1 MKKLLNVSLFLA
13 VLMLGVALLVSRLID
28 GTTFVAFIISGY
40 LGVSVYALLPSITE
54 FSIGGNSVKFQERL
68 NEAERITDEL
78 KKLKSIAVKTTLK
91 SLKIQQKA
99 NLIVYQNL
107 LEFRDIYQLLSD
119 TEEFETDYQLL
130 VMETALSLRENVFD
144 FVDLE
149 IERSKPHWSNCR
161 DKYIREYIGA
171 NINQDSLSSRAR
183 MSIRF
188 ANQYLY
194 LSNFIDSLS
203 AGGTPML
210 KIISGEDGW
219 HVIMKGTTWKES

>member
-1 MKKLLNVSLFLA
+1 MKKLLNVSLFVA
-13 VLMLGVALLVSRLID
+13 VVILGVALLVSGLLD
-28 GTTFVAFIISGY
+28 GTAFVAFIVSGC
-40 LGVSVYALLPSITE
+40 LGASVYALLPSITE
-54 FSIGGNSVKFQERL
+54 FSIGGNSVKFQEKL
-68 NEAERITDEL
+68 HEAEMITDEL

-99 NLIVYQNL
+99 NLLVYQNL

-119 TEEFETDYQLL
+119 TKEFETDYQVL

-149 IERSKPHWSNCR
+149 IESYKSQWSNWR
-161 DKYIREYIGA
+161 DKYVREYIRA
-171 NINQDSLSSRAR
+171 NINQDSLSSRVR

-194 LSNFIDSLS
+194 LSHFIDGLS

-210 KIISGEDGW
+210 KIISVEDGW
-219 HVIMKGTTWKES
+219 HMIMKGTTWKGR

>member
-13 VLMLGVALLVSRLID
+13 VVILGVALLVSRLLGD
-28 GTTFVAFIISGY
+28 SAFVAFIVSGC

-54 FSIGGNSVKFQERL
+54 FSIGGSSVKFQEKL
-68 NEAERITDEL
+68 NEAEKITDEL

-91 SLKIQQKA
+91 SLKIQQKI
-99 NLIVYQNL
+99 NIMVYQNL
-107 LEFRDIYQLLSD
+107 LEFKDVYQLLSD
-119 TEEFETDYQLL
+119 TKEFEADYQML

-144 FVDLE
+144 FVDIE
-149 IERSKPHWSNCR
+149 IKRSKPQWSNYC
-161 DKYIREYIGA
+161 DKYVREYIRE
-171 NINQDSLSSRAR
+171 NINNDSLSLRAR

-188 ANQYLY
+188 AHQYVY

-203 AGGTPML
+203 AGGKPML

-219 HVIMKGTTWKES
+219 HVIIKDTTWKAR

>member
-1 MKKLLNVSLFLA
+1 MKKLLNVSLCAA
-13 VLMLGVALLVSRLID
+13 VLILGVALLVSRLID
-28 GTTFVAFIISGY
+28 GTAFVAFIVSGY

-54 FSIGGNSVKFQERL
+54 FSIGGNSVKFQEKL

-99 NLIVYQNL
+99 NLLVYQNL
-107 LEFRDIYQLLSD
+107 LEFRSIYQLLSD
-119 TEEFETDYQLL
+119 TKEFETDYQGL
-130 VMETALSLRENVFD
+130 VMETALALRENVFD

-149 IERSKPHWSNCR
+149 IECTKAQWSDWR
-161 DKYIREYIGA
+161 DKYVREYIRV
-171 NINQDSLSSRAR
+171 NTNLDSLSSRAR

-194 LSNFIDSLS
+194 LSSFIDDLS
-203 AGGTPML
+203 EGGTSML
-210 KIISGEDGW
+210 KIINREDGW
-219 HVIMKGTTWKES
+219 HVIMKGTT

>member
-13 VLMLGVALLVSRLID
+13 VLILGLALLVSRLID
-28 GTTFVAFIISGY
+28 GTAFVAFIISGC
-40 LGVSVYALLPSITE
+40 LGVSVYTLLPSITE

-78 KKLKSIAVKTTLK
+78 KKLKSIAIKTTLK

-119 TEEFETDYQLL
+119 TKEFETDYQML

-149 IERSKPHWSNCR
+149 IESPKPQWSNCR
-161 DKYIREYIGA
+161 DKYIREYIEA

-188 ANQYLY
+188 ANQYIY
-194 LSNFIDSLS
+194 LSNFIDGLS
-203 AGGTPML
+203 EGGTPLL
-210 KIISGEDGW
+210 KIISGGDGW
-219 HVIMKGTTWKES
+219 HMIMKGTKLKES

>member
-13 VLMLGVALLVSRLID
+13 VLILGVALLVSRLID
-28 GTTFVAFIISGY
+28 GTAFVAFFVSGC

-54 FSIGGNSVKFQERL
+54 FSIGGNSVKFQEKL

-91 SLKIQQKA
+91 SLKMQQKA
-99 NLIVYQNL
+99 NLLVYQNL

-119 TEEFETDYQLL
+119 TKEFETDYQGV
-130 VMETALSLRENVFD
+130 VMETALALRENVFD

-149 IERSKPHWSNCR
+149 IEGSKAQWSDWR
-161 DKYIREYIGA
+161 DKYVREYIKA
-171 NINQDSLSSRAR
+171 NTNQDSRSSRAK

-194 LSNFIDSLS
+194 LSGFIDDLS
-203 AGGTPML
+203 EGGTSML
-210 KIISGEDGW
+210 KIISREDDW
-219 HVIMKGTTWKES
+219 HMIMKGTTWKGL